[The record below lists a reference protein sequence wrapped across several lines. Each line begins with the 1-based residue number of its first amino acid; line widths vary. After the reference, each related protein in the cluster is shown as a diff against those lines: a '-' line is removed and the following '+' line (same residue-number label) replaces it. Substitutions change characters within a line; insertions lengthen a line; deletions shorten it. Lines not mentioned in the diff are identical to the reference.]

1 MVRAFVS
8 VGSNIEPE
16 RHIPQALSL
25 LESHY
30 PGLAQS
36 SIYETPAV
44 GFDGAPF
51 HNLVVSF
58 STAVPPPKVV
68 AELHRIED
76 ACQRDRQAPRFG
88 PRTMDLD
95 LILYGE
101 LISHE
106 AGLELPRDEILRESF
121 VLCPLAE
128 LAGELCHPLS
138 ELSFATLWRE
148 HPQSTETMHRISTAG
163 SQRAKGRGRG

>member
-16 RHIPQALSL
+16 RHIPRALEL
-25 LESHY
+25 LASHY
-30 PGLAQS
+30 PRLAQS

-58 STAVPPPKVV
+58 DTTAPPRAVV
-68 AELHRIED
+68 AKLHLIED

-101 LISHE
+101 LVSRE
-106 AGLELPRDEILRESF
+106 AGLELPRDEILREAF

-128 LAGELCHPLS
+128 LAGELHHPLS
-138 ELSFATLWRE
+138 HLSFATLWKE
-148 HPQSTETMHRISTAG
+148 HPLSKEEIPRVSAVTIQPTE
-163 SQRAKGRGRG
+163 GRGSR

>member
-8 VGSNIEPE
+8 VGSNIDPE
-16 RHIPQALSL
+16 RYIPQALEL
-25 LESHY
+25 LAARYS
-30 PGLAQS
+30 GLTQS

-58 STAVPPPKVV
+58 DTAASPRAVV
-68 AELHRIED
+68 AELHGVED
-76 ACQRDRQAPRFG
+76 SCQRDRRAPRFG

-95 LILYGE
+95 LILYGD
-101 LISHE
+101 LVSHGP
-106 AGLELPRDEILRESF
+106 GLELPRDEILREAF

-128 LAGELCHPLS
+128 LAGELRHPLS
-138 ELSFATLWRE
+138 NLSFAALWRE
-148 HPQSTETMHRISTAG
+148 HAPSAGEMRLISTAPG
-163 SQRAKGRGRG
+163 QSAEGHGGR